1 MPTIFLKPQT
11 IRKDNIADT
20 VIADDFVSWDEVCVG
35 RYKKLCPADR

>member
-1 MPTIFLKPQT
+1 MT

-35 RYKKLCPADR
+35 KYKKYCPPEAQR